1 MSNNVV
7 AELERRLEEAED
19 ENDALELRLA
29 QIEDVLS
36 GGERIPASVVDR
48 LAEGEHPVRVW
59 RRHRGTSLRAL
70 AEMAGISPALLSEIE
85 TGRKEGSIR
94 TLAALARALRVE
106 VDDLLPWKADQSSG
120 PPLTARTEG

>member
-1 MSNNVV
+1 MSSNVV

-19 ENDALELRLA
+19 ENDAFELRLA

-36 GGERIPASVVDR
+36 GGERIPVSLVDR

-59 RRHRGTSLRAL
+59 REHRGASLRAL
-70 AEMAGISPALLSEIE
+70 AETAGISPALLSEIE

-106 VDDLLPWKADQSSG
+106 VDDLLPWKADQSS
-120 PPLTARTEG
+120 